1 MDCALC
7 MIRHSFRL
15 ARSPGIGRPD
25 AGICN
30 NLVPDGNI
38 LVTKAVWI
46 REGFSSLIVEQ
57 KLPLALNQRIS
68 LDTRLYVSLTF
79 CQV

>member
-1 MDCALC
+1 
-7 MIRHSFRL
+7 
-15 ARSPGIGRPD
+15 
-25 AGICN
+25 
-30 NLVPDGNI
+30 VPDGNI